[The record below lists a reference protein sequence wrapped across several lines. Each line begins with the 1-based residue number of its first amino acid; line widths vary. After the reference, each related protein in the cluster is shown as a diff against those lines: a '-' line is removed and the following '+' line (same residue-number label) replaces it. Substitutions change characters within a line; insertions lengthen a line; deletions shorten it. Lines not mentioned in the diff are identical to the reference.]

1 MNKFLI
7 TGASSGIGREVAIRL
22 AKRGAKLTLSGR
34 SEAKLNEVVAACAG
48 AETIEVVASDITATG
63 AAGALVAQANEVMG
77 GIDCVVH
84 CA

>member
-34 SEAKLNEVVAACAG
+34 SEAKLNEVAAIFACRVHVGRRA
-48 AETIEVVASDITATG
+48 D
-63 AAGALVAQANEVMG
+63 G
-77 GIDCVVH
+77 GRVH
-84 CA
+84 SKTCQLIGTHREHVGDRRWPSGF